1 MDDELEEEGG
11 RAEDLAGGEMSE
23 AGSQSGG
30 QLEDGEEL
38 LEQDESGEGRKRLVG
53 ELKFRQG
60 VSLTANGGSAKLHV
74 ADLRVVMS
82 LLETHTHTTEVGPPF
97 LGHSAPPRS
106 DHVRS
111 LRAGQVDSLPAD
123 FTDGEVW
130 KPAPELRNTQAGQPD
145 SLLDQCELCN

>member
-1 MDDELEEEGG
+1 MNDELEEEGG
-11 RAEDLAGGEMSE
+11 RAEDLAGCKMSK

-30 QLEDGEEL
+30 QLQDGEEL
-38 LEQDESGEGRKRLVG
+38 LEQDEPGEGGKRLVG

-82 LLETHTHTTEVGPPF
+82 LLETHTHTTGMGPPF
-97 LGHSAPPRS
+97 LCHSTPPMS
-106 DHVRS
+106 DYVR
-111 LRAGQVDSLPAD
+111 LRRAGHVDSLPAD

-130 KPAPELRNTQAGQPD
+130 KHAPELPKTQAGQGD